1 MLTVH
6 GRSRLRS
13 VCGLMLCM
21 LGLLAPVR
29 IVAQS
34 AAPTVPSEPNSAI
47 GPKTQNAGSAALTQ
61 LDGCLTTSDG
71 LMPKLTLFHSRRIY
85 RLEAKPMLLTER
97 PLLFANNVNAL
108 VHVTGYLG
116 PLADI
121 YDPDHSPVFIVATID
136 KLAPTCDVKV
146 PLAQLKKQLEKPPVA
161 AAAASSSTAAQAKPA
176 VVVDMTG
183 SLLVFEPAVI
193 EIKAGQTVVWKNSS
207 REVHTVTADPS
218 QATNPQDVELPEGA
232 QRFDSG
238 FLNPTHN
245 YEHTFRTPGTY
256 RYVCTLHEVQR
267 MIGQIIVKP

>member
-29 IVAQS
+29 IVGQS
-34 AAPTVPSEPNSAI
+34 AAPTVPSESNSAI

-116 PLADI
+116 PSADI
-121 YDPDHSPVFIVATID
+121 YDRDHSPVFIVATID

-146 PLAQLKKQLEKPPVA
+146 PLAQLKKQLQKPPL

>member
-6 GRSRLRS
+6 GRSKLRS

-29 IVAQS
+29 VVAQS
-34 AAPTVPSEPNSAI
+34 ARPTVPSEPNSVI
-47 GPKTQNAGSAALTQ
+47 RPKKQIAGSAALTQ

-71 LMPKLTLFHSRRIY
+71 LMPKLTLFHSNRIY
-85 RLEAKPMLLTER
+85 RLEAKTGLLTER
-97 PLLFANNVNAL
+97 PLLFANNVNSL

-146 PLAQLKKQLEKPPVA
+146 PLAQLRKQLEKLPVA
-161 AAAASSSTAAQAKPA
+161 AVAASSATAAQAKPT

-207 REVHTVTADPS
+207 REVHTVTADPG

-238 FLNPTHN
+238 FLNPTQN
-245 YEHTFRTPGTY
+245 YEHTFRKPGTY